1 MANYIGKRKTGS
13 FIAPSNVLV
22 MGIDE
27 AGRGP
32 VIGPMIICGVV
43 VKESNILELTK
54 KGVRDSK
61 SLSSHHREELKK
73 EIEFLCDG
81 YELVNISP
89 QQIDEEGMN
98 DLELRSAVGLIKRFL
113 PQEVFLDA
121 PTRNCRLYE
130 KRIRDFLPSGTKIK
144 LVVENFADKN
154 YPIVGAAS
162 ILAKVERDRRIREL
176 EGVYGSLG
184 SGYPSDEKT
193 IEFLRGY
200 LRRGVG
206 FPPIVRRRWKTIKR
220 VKEECEREV
229 F

>member
-1 MANYIGKRKTGS
+1 MSKY
-13 FIAPSNVLV
+13 PSNVLI

-32 VIGPMIICGVV
+32 VIGPMVICGVV
-43 VKESNILELTK
+43 VKESNLLELSK

-61 SLSSHHREELKK
+61 SLSPRKRERLKK
-73 EIEFLCDG
+73 EIKLLCDG
-81 YELVNISP
+81 YKLINISP

-98 DLELRSAVGLIKRFL
+98 DLELRSAVRLIKRFL

-121 PTRNCRLYE
+121 PTRNCKFYE
-130 KRIRDFLPSGTKIK
+130 KRIRDLLPPGIEVK
-144 LVVENFADKN
+144 LVVENFADIN

-176 EGVYGSLG
+176 EVVYGSLG
-184 SGYPSDEKT
+184 SGYPSDERT
-193 IEFLRGY
+193 IKFLKDC
-200 LRRGVG
+200 LRRSGD
-206 FPPIVRRRWKTIKR
+206 FPPIVRRRWGTIKR
-220 VKEECEREV
+220 VKEECEREI

>member
-1 MANYIGKRKTGS
+1 
-13 FIAPSNVLV
+13 

-43 VKESNILELTK
+43 VKESNIWKLTK

-61 SLSSHHREELKK
+61 CLSPAKRGELKK
-73 EIEFLCDG
+73 EIELLCDE
-81 YELVNISP
+81 YELINVSA

-98 DLELRSAVGLIKRFL
+98 DLELMSAVRLIKRFL

-121 PTRNCRLYE
+121 PTRNCKLYE
-130 KRIRDFLPSGTKIK
+130 KRIRDFLPGIEVK
-144 LVVENFADKN
+144 LVVENFADRN

-162 ILAKVERDRRIREL
+162 RLAKVERDRRVREL

-184 SGYPSDEKT
+184 SGYPSDERT
-193 IEFLRGY
+193 IEFLRGC